1 MSEKL
6 MALFKALQSI
16 VLDSQ
21 ALLLLLPALALLYA
35 IDGPKT
41 LTLLEWMLFAAVIG
55 GFAIQISL
63 TIFPQVKLG
72 ELVER
77 AADDPKG
84 AAMVAAA
91 LIVFVGMLILSIVL
105 WAKP

>member
-6 MALFKALQSI
+6 TALFNALKAI
-16 VLDSQ
+16 VLDAQ
-21 ALLLLLPALALLYA
+21 ALALLLPTLALLYA

-72 ELVER
+72 ELVEL

-84 AAMVAAA
+84 AATVAAA
-91 LIVFVGMLILSIVL
+91 LIVFVGLLVLSIVL